1 MVAQQRAARPAAR
14 ARSLRHRRR
23 RARTTAVGAAILLF
37 AAVGFGAILFLAGRQ
52 AAGYV
57 RDYLGPTENA
67 DFFERYLEPVVVEDP
82 GPFPDIAKASPEWT
96 LTTAIWACLS
106 ADENSGRFGYTS
118 DETGTP
124 REILPVADLKKSFEK
139 YFGDAVKPRYH
150 TFRSGSSTF
159 EYDEKNQ
166 CYYIPVF
173 AINNVYIPKV
183 SKISRSGSAVTLTVQ
198 YIPGSGWSQDKN
210 GKVIQPSP
218 AKTMLYV
225 LQGGRGSYFIRSIL
239 QGPAASSPSAAGSS
253 SAASPSDSSAG

>member
-1 MVAQQRAARPAAR
+1 MVEQHRAARPSTQ
-14 ARSLRHRRR
+14 ARSLRHKRR
-23 RARTTAVGAAILLF
+23 RARTTAAGAAILLL
-37 AAVGFGAILFLAGRQ
+37 AVVGVGTLLFLAGRQ
-52 AAGYV
+52 AVGYV

-67 DFFERYLEPVVVEDP
+67 DFFEQYIEPVVVEDP
-82 GPFPDIAKASPEWT
+82 KPFSDVTKVGSEWT

-106 ADENSGRFGYTS
+106 ADENSGHFGYTA
-118 DETGTP
+118 DN
-124 REILPVADLKKSFEK
+124 REILPIADLKKSFEK
-139 YFGDAVKPRYH
+139 YFGDAVKPAYH
-150 TFRSGSSTF
+150 TFQSGSSTF

-183 SKISRSGSAVTLTVQ
+183 SKISRSGHTVTLTVE

-210 GKVIQPSP
+210 GRVIQPGP

-239 QGPAASSPSAAGSS
+239 QGAAPVSSSAAGSSAAGAAGSS
-253 SAASPSDSSAG
+253 SASSGG